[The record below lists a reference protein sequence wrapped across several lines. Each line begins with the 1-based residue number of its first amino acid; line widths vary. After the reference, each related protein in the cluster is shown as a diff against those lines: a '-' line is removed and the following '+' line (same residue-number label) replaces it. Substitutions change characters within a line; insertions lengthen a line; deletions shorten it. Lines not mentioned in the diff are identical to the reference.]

1 MIKTEDS
8 KRSDDWVVSV
18 VGNFVEK
25 RIFRYYSGLTRNWKF
40 GQIWHFQFGQLPICY
55 FPCQIS
61 HHRQTGFPPSQGKD
75 LSNNGCNKKVSGAN
89 WPFITFQNIFKCSI
103 ILQTKYNPANRIA
116 LWVLNIKLDRNF
128 PNIPLPPCPSPS
140 FGKLYCNFF
149 PITVSSKNLQLNFWD
164 WTVIL
169 YIWSS
174 SSLLLQLAERS

>member
-25 RIFRYYSGLTRNWKF
+25 RIFRYYSGLTWKWKF

-75 LSNNGCNKKVSGAN
+75 LSNNGCSKKVRSAN
-89 WPFITFQNIFKCSI
+89 WTVTV
-103 ILQTKYNPANRIA
+103 TK
-116 LWVLNIKLDRNF
+116 
-128 PNIPLPPCPSPS
+128 
-140 FGKLYCNFF
+140 
-149 PITVSSKNLQLNFWD
+149 SSATDTKRWLNFVFTNYSLQNKNIISLFSTIPRAKLFW
-164 WTVIL
+164 IL
-169 YIWSS
+169 IAIRIQNSS
-174 SSLLLQLAERS
+174 AVQSRALSWGKRCTCCDRVLSQAVTPGIV